1 MGKNNFPRLNTSSYN
16 LFITEGIMLYAIY
29 AILMHGN
36 NTFNIIRANKE
47 KNDHFVKKRLDLLT
61 LKLQVHKIA
70 R

>member
-36 NTFNIIRANKE
+36 NTFNIIHANKVNKE
-47 KNDHFVKKRLDLLT
+47 KNDHFVKKSIRPFNIKT
-61 LKLQVHKIA
+61 TGT
-70 R
+70 